1 MSGEVAMSRELAM
14 SGVARALIGLV
25 RVYQRFVS
33 PALVY
38 AMGPRCRFYPSC
50 SCYAADALRMH
61 GAVHGSW
68 LAARRVLRCHPFH
81 PGGFDPVPEHGVG
94 NGSRPA
100 LGPPMP
106 EVGAVPEESARP

>member
-1 MSGEVAMSRELAM
+1 MSWM
-14 SGVARALIGLV
+14 ARALIGLV

-38 AMGPRCRFYPSC
+38 TMGPRCRFFPSC

-61 GAVHGSW
+61 GALHGSR

-81 PGGFDPVPEHGVG
+81 PGGFDPVPEVLTPR
-94 NGSRPA
+94 S
-100 LGPPMP
+100 GP
-106 EVGAVPEESARP
+106 ERGAAPEESARP

>member
-1 MSGEVAMSRELAM
+1 MSWM
-14 SGVARALIGLV
+14 ARALIGLV

-38 AMGPRCRFYPSC
+38 AMGPRCRFFPSC

-61 GAVHGSW
+61 GALHGSR

-81 PGGFDPVPEHGVG
+81 PGGFDPVPEVLSSRAGE
-94 NGSRPA
+94 NGSRSA
-100 LGPPMP
+100 RRSTMP
-106 EVGAVPEESARP
+106 ERGAGPSPRAMPEESARP